1 MHEEK
6 AYPVV
11 DAKLRLSHGGID
23 RYQVMLEVT
32 NCGDTIIGEIE
43 IYISPPH
50 LLGGPPRL
58 VIMNLEGG
66 DSTEVPIVSVWGVH
80 KSIFELDPSTEITVT
95 LYRQDLL
102 VHFLREN
109 ALEYKFNLSELK
121 REHEE
126 RSKFRR
132 P

>member
-1 MHEEK
+1 MYEDE

-11 DAKLRLSHGGID
+11 DIKLRLSYAGID

-32 NCGDTIIGEIE
+32 NCGDRKVGEIE

-58 VIMNLEGG
+58 LIIDLGAG
-66 DSTEVPIVSVWGVH
+66 DSMELPIGSIWGIH
-80 KSIFELDPSTEITVT
+80 KGLFDLDPSTEIAVK
-95 LYRQDLL
+95 LYRQDLQFT
-102 VHFLREN
+102 FLRQHP
-109 ALEYKFNLSELK
+109 LEYKFNLSQLK

-126 RSKFRR
+126 RSKLRR

>member
-1 MHEEK
+1 MYEEEP
-6 AYPVV
+6 YPVV
-11 DAKLRLSHGGID
+11 DAKLRLSYGGID

-32 NCGDTIIGEIE
+32 NCGDTGIGEIE

-58 VIMNLEGG
+58 VILNLEGG
-66 DSTEVPIVSVWGVH
+66 DSTELAIASVWGAH
-80 KSIFELDPSTEITVT
+80 KSVFELDPSTEITVT

-102 VHFLREN
+102 VHFLREH
-109 ALEYKFNLSELK
+109 ALEYKFNLGQLK

-132 P
+132 L